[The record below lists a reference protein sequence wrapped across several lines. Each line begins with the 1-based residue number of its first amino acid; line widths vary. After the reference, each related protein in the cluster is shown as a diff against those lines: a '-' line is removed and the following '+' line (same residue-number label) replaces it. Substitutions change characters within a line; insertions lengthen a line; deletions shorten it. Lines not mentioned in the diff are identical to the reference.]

1 MGRVSVGLGATCRA
15 RCVHKWGDAQVQFT
29 GVSGVRA
36 DGRSARQRH
45 ARHAD
50 SDTPHAPGED
60 GVRELRDVPW
70 SRVLQPAW
78 ALSPCLRGLRLFWK
92 PSFRWKIPSYW
103 GKRFERTPMEM
114 TRSARAAREPS
125 SGKGVGKG
133 AGSRPSPGWWSSRP
147 DGRPPRKK
155 SSVPKVSPLFTRKS
169 ASRRRP
175 RISCPPRP
183 SPLRISGPTRPW

>member
-50 SDTPHAPGED
+50 TTTCPTPGED
-60 GVRELRDVPW
+60 GVRELRDVPGAATCMGTV
-70 SRVLQPAW
+70 SV
-78 ALSPCLRGLRLFWK
+78 SRGLRLFWK
-92 PSFRWKIPSYW
+92 PSFRWKIPSCW
-103 GKRFERTPMEM
+103 GKSEKDSNELLDGQM
-114 TRSARAAREPS
+114 TRSPS
-125 SGKGVGKG
+125 SGKGVGKVEP
-133 AGSRPSPGWWSSRP
+133 GSRPSPGWCSSRP

-183 SPLRISGPTRPW
+183 SPRRISGPTRPW